1 MLGNQISAKE
11 LSALLAGN
19 FAESIIVDVRT
30 PEEFAKGA
38 IATAKNM
45 PVDNIMNYVDELKKY
60 KYIYVYCLSGGRSQ
74 LAVAQL
80 SAANLP
86 AEIYNLTSGLLA
98 WRKDG
103 LQKAYDSK

>member
-11 LSALLAGN
+11 LSALLVSGLP
-19 FAESIIVDVRT
+19 ESIIVDVRT

-38 IATAKNM
+38 IATAQNM
-45 PVDNIMNYVDELKKY
+45 PVDTIMSYVDELKKY
-60 KYIYVYCLSGGRSQ
+60 KSIYVYCLSGGRSQ

-86 AEIYNLTSGLLA
+86 AQIYNLTSGLLA
-98 WRKDG
+98 WRKEG
-103 LQKAYDSK
+103 LPLVKVF